1 MSTTEGAFYYPPLEN
16 LPIFDVLVF
25 RNAQDVTDFAI
36 NSENS
41 LITNTTSGTP
51 YYPTFV
57 DSSSGYERI
66 RTNDPSYTYN
76 ANTNTISANTSG
88 TAASAS
94 TIALTSDNTSGTYYI
109 PFSKTTSATSN
120 ALYIDNVTTPLT
132 YTPDSSILRMGSI
145 ETTNNSNVNSLFLG
159 SKNSATIFMTYGVGL
174 PALTTGDF
182 NVIMGGNIGNAL
194 AGGSNNFA
202 LGYNAFN
209 ANENGCN
216 NCIMGHRAALG
227 LGASGNFYTW
237 YNVAIGDTSL
247 TNANDVA
254 ESTCI
259 GWGTGGSM
267 INSNLKCT
275 CIGAGA
281 DCADG
286 LSYATAIGAGVTV
299 TTNDTVK
306 IGRAADTTI
315 FDGTVTNTI
324 AQPAAGDSST
334 KVPTTAWVQTAITAG
349 SVTTTANI
357 ALTSD
362 DTAGTY
368 YIPFSKTTSP
378 TSNALYIDDVTTPLT
393 YNPNTS
399 TLTASNFSGL
409 ASQSTTIAVAVDN
422 TATTYYPTFTSTGA
436 GQKAL
441 LFDTTTTPLSYVP
454 STSTLTATNYTGS
467 TYNLTTTITSSLSA
481 SIANLQLVN
490 PNIAASFDYVM
501 TPAVGIPFTMF
512 SLSETNS
519 FMRQT
524 FLIDNEVSATKYSL
538 GGLAPVSGAN
548 AGFFAQNTGSFASV
562 IQNQATSGF
571 VFLNTRTALNAL
583 TTSLSVSSTAASFN
597 AANVTLSGT
606 SINMGQGAGG
616 TSNLIVGNTNAKS
629 VVFTTGQNTI
639 VGTSAGQNMTVASTS
654 NTLIGNNAGLGITS
668 STQNTFVGYGTGN
681 QVSGTGAGNNVAVGF
696 SAGAAMITTATQN
709 TLVGVIAASGLTTGT
724 GNIVMGFGAASGLLT
739 GASNTVIGLQAGDLM
754 TGSTN
759 IVIGANAEVPT
770 VANSNQIAIGTV
782 TETMFIRGGFNLR
795 VGTQITSTATGN
807 LATAVLAQFYTVAM
821 SAAAQTIAL
830 PNPTGA
836 AYLGAMVTFK
846 RKTNTTIFTLTSTG
860 GAGFVPISAIG
871 LSASPHSVAAGIF
884 QVTLV
889 CDGVNWNIINQA

>member
-88 TAASAS
+88 TAAVATQVAITNTSFPAIFYPTFVRTPIGNQSMNVCSPTFAYNLLINELTVNISGTAVNAS
-94 TIALTSDNTSGTYYI
+94 NITIADNDTSGTFYLT
-109 PFSKTTSATSN
+109 FASAGVGN
-120 ALYIDNVTTPLT
+120 KALLYDSITTPLS
-132 YTPDSSILRMGSI
+132 YIPSISELSLGSFD
-145 ETTNNSNVNSLFLG
+145 TTNNSNVNSLFLG
-159 SKNSATIFMTYGVGL
+159 SKNSATIFMTYGPGL

-182 NVIMGGNIGNAL
+182 NVIMGGNIGTNL

-209 ANENGCN
+209 NNINGCN

-227 LGASGNFYTW
+227 LGASGNFFTW
-237 YNVAIGDTSL
+237 YNVVVGDTAL
-247 TNANDVA
+247 TNADDVA

-259 GWGTGGSM
+259 GSNTGLSM
-267 INSNLKCT
+267 LNGNLKCT

-286 LSYATAIGAGVTV
+286 LSYSTSIGAGVLCSTSNTV
-299 TTNDTVK
+299 Q
-306 IGRAADTTI
+306 IGRSADTII

-324 AQPAAGDSST
+324 AQPASNDSST
-334 KVPTTAWVQTAITAG
+334 KMPTTAWVQTAITAG
-349 SVTTTANI
+349 SVTNATNV

-362 DTAGTY
+362 NTSGTY

-378 TSNALYIDDVTTPLT
+378 TSNALYIDDATTPLV
-393 YNPNTS
+393 YNP
-399 TLTASNFSGL
+399 SNNE
-409 ASQSTTIAVAVDN
+409 I
-422 TATTYYPTFTSTGA
+422 
-436 GQKAL
+436 
-441 LFDTTTTPLSYVP
+441 
-454 STSTLTATNYTGS
+454 STS
-467 TYNLTTTITSSLSA
+467 
-481 SIANLQLVN
+481 
-490 PNIAASFDYVM
+490 
-501 TPAVGIPFTMF
+501 
-512 SLSETNS
+512 
-519 FMRQT
+519 
-524 FLIDNEVSATKYSL
+524 KYSL

-548 AGFFAQNTGSFASV
+548 AGFFAQNLGSSASV

-583 TTSLSVSSTAASFN
+583 TVSLSVSSTAASFN

-606 SINMGQGAGG
+606 SINVGQGAGG

-629 VVFTTGQNTI
+629 VVFTTGRNTLI
-639 VGTSAGQNMTVASTS
+639 GTSAGQNMTAASDS

-668 STQNTFVGYGTGN
+668 STQNTFVGYGAGN
-681 QVSGTGAGNNVAVGF
+681 QASGTGAGNNVAVGF

-709 TLVGVIAASGLTTGT
+709 TLVGVIAASSLNTGT
-724 GNIVMGFGAASGLLT
+724 GNCIYGFGAASGLTT
-739 GASNTVIGLQAGDLM
+739 GVSNTVIGLQAGDLM
-754 TGSTN
+754 TGSFNT
-759 IVIGANAEVPT
+759 VIGSGADVPT
-770 VANSNQIAIGTV
+770 AAGSNQIAIGTI
-782 TETMFIRGGFNLR
+782 TETMFLQGQLNYRI
-795 VGTQITSTATGN
+795 GTAIAAAVTLPTAGT
-807 LATAVLAQFYTVAM
+807 TLAQFYSF
-821 SAAAQTIAL
+821 SAGTAYTITL
-830 PNPTGA
+830 PVPTLA
-836 AYLGAMVTFK
+836 AYRGATVTFK
-846 RKTNTTIFTLTSTG
+846 RKTNNTNIITFAA
-860 GAGFVPISAIG
+860 GAGTPFVPI
-871 LSASPHSVAAGIF
+871 AATAAAATIALATGVY
-884 QVTLV
+884 QVTFI
-889 CDGVNWNIINQA
+889 CDGVNWCSVNQA

>member
-1 MSTTEGAFYYPPLEN
+1 MCEYWPPLEN
-16 LPIFDVLVF
+16 LPIFDVTVF
-25 RNAQDVTDFAI
+25 RLAQDVVAFAT
-36 NSENS
+36 NSGNA

-57 DSSSGYERI
+57 DNSSGYRRI
-66 RTNDPSYTYN
+66 RTNDPFYTYD

-88 TAASAS
+88 SAGTATLVNITDNDDNIPYYPVFAASGGGNQ
-94 TIALTSDNTSGTYYI
+94 ALLYDTTTT
-109 PFSKTTSATSN
+109 PFSYRPSTGEIQVGSF
-120 ALYIDNVTTPLT
+120 VTVNNC
-132 YTPDSSILRMGSI
+132 SIKDLR
-145 ETTNNSNVNSLFLG
+145 VG
-159 SKNSATIFMTYGVGL
+159 SKNSATVYMIFQGSL

-182 NVIMGGNIGNAL
+182 NVIVGGQIGSAL
-194 AGGSNNFA
+194 EGGSNNFC
-202 LGYNAFN
+202 LGYNCFD
-209 ANENGCN
+209 ANVNGCN
-216 NCIMGHRAALG
+216 NCIMGHRAALA
-227 LGASGNFYTW
+227 LGASGNFFTW

-259 GWGTGGSM
+259 GWGTGNSM
-267 INSNLKCT
+267 LNNNLKCT

-286 LSYATAIGAGVTV
+286 LSYSTSIGAGVTV
-299 TTNDTVK
+299 STSNTVQ
-306 IGRAADTTI
+306 IGRAADTII
-315 FDGTVTNTI
+315 FDGTITNTI

-378 TSNALYIDDVTTPLT
+378 TSNTLYIDDVTTPLT
-393 YNPNTS
+393 YNPNIS
-399 TLTASNFSGL
+399 TLTCSNFSGI

-422 TATTYYPTFTSTGA
+422 TATPYYLIFTSTGA
-436 GQKAL
+436 GQKSL

-481 SIANLQLVN
+481 STANVVLTN
-490 PNIAASFDYVM
+490 PNIGASFDYVM
-501 TPAVGIPFTMF
+501 TPTVGIPFTIF

-524 FLIDNEVSATKYSL
+524 FLIDNEVSATQYSL
-538 GGLAPVSGAN
+538 GGLAPISGAN
-548 AGFFAQNTGSFASV
+548 AGFFSQNLGSSASV
-562 IQNQATSGF
+562 IQNQATSGS

-583 TTSLSVSSTAASFN
+583 TTSLSVSSTTASFN
-597 AANVTLSGT
+597 SANVTLSGT
-606 SINMGQGAGG
+606 SINVGQGAGG
-616 TSNLIVGNTNAKS
+616 TSNLVVGNTTAKS
-629 VVFTTGQNTI
+629 TIFTTGNNTLI
-639 VGTSAGQNMTVASTS
+639 GSSAGQNMTVASSS

-668 STQNTFVGYGTGN
+668 STQNTFIGDGAGN
-681 QVSGTGAGNNVAVGF
+681 QVSGTGSNNVCVGYQ
-696 SAGAAMITTATQN
+696 AGTAMITTATQN
-709 TLVGVIAASGLTTGT
+709 TLCGVIASNFLTTGS
-724 GNIVMGFGAASGLLT
+724 GNCVYGFGAASGLLT
-739 GASNTVIGLQAGDLM
+739 GTDNCIYGLNAGNLV
-754 TGSTN
+754 TGSSN

-770 VANSNQIAIGTV
+770 VANSNQIAIGTSAQ
-782 TETMFIRGGFNLR
+782 TMFLRGGFNLR
-795 VGTQITSTATGN
+795 VGTQITTTATGN

-846 RKTNTTIFTLTSTG
+846 RKTNTTVFTLTSTG
-860 GAGFVPISAIG
+860 GAGFIPIGAIG

-889 CDGVNWNIINQA
+889 CDGVNWCIINQA